1 MVLSASRKSLVV
13 LCFFSSLLV
22 LSVAT
27 ETSGADAAAARKMT
41 PGGAAGAADDTP
53 RGYRSSYPVP
63 GYGAGNKIMASGALV
78 TFCCFFPLLF

>member
-53 RGYRSSYPVP
+53 GYGYPP